1 MSGIGSRLRQER
13 ERLGLSQKKFGE
25 VGGVEANAQGRYES
39 GDRVPKADYLSRVAA
54 KGVDV
59 LYIVTGRRTPTR
71 ADNLSQSE
79 EKILVSYRAL
89 YKEDQD
95 AIRHL
100 THTLAELSVSSL
112 MKERRTPESLRAGR
126 SQCINQPPDTP
137 VEQVLVIWRLSLG
150 QHAAFLLRCPA
161 TYKTKSRGVCLIR
174 VLVVDDH
181 DLVRTGIT
189 RMLADIDGL
198 QVVGQAESG
207 EESLLKARELKPD
220 VVLMDVKMPGIGGL
234 EATRK
239 LLRSHPDIKVVAVT
253 VCEEDPFPTRLL
265 QAGAAGYL
273 TKGAGLN
280 EMVQAIRLVFAG
292 QRYISPQ
299 IAQQLVFKSFQ
310 PSSESPFDALSEREI
325 QIALMIVGCQKVQ
338 IISDKL
344 CLSPKTVNT
353 YRYRIFEKLSISSDV
368 ELTLLAVRHGMVDA
382 SA

>member
-1 MSGIGSRLRQER
+1 
-13 ERLGLSQKKFGE
+13 
-25 VGGVEANAQGRYES
+25 
-39 GDRVPKADYLSRVAA
+39 
-54 KGVDV
+54 
-59 LYIVTGRRTPTR
+59 
-71 ADNLSQSE
+71 
-79 EKILVSYRAL
+79 
-89 YKEDQD
+89 
-95 AIRHL
+95 
-100 THTLAELSVSSL
+100 
-112 MKERRTPESLRAGR
+112 
-126 SQCINQPPDTP
+126 
-137 VEQVLVIWRLSLG
+137 
-150 QHAAFLLRCPA
+150 
-161 TYKTKSRGVCLIR
+161 LIR

-198 QVVGQAESG
+198 QVVGEADSG
-207 EESLLKARELKPD
+207 ESALKLARELKPD

-273 TKGAGLN
+273 TKGAGLD
-280 EMVQAIRLVFAG
+280 EMVQAIRLAFAG

-299 IAQQLVFKSFQ
+299 IAQQLALKSFQ
-310 PSSESPFDALSEREI
+310 PQGSPFDALSEREI

-353 YRYRIFEKLSISSDV
+353 YRYRIFEKLSVTSDV

-382 SA
+382 SL

>member
-1 MSGIGSRLRQER
+1 M
-13 ERLGLSQKKFGE
+13 
-25 VGGVEANAQGRYES
+25 
-39 GDRVPKADYLSRVAA
+39 
-54 KGVDV
+54 
-59 LYIVTGRRTPTR
+59 
-71 ADNLSQSE
+71 
-79 EKILVSYRAL
+79 
-89 YKEDQD
+89 
-95 AIRHL
+95 
-100 THTLAELSVSSL
+100 
-112 MKERRTPESLRAGR
+112 
-126 SQCINQPPDTP
+126 
-137 VEQVLVIWRLSLG
+137 
-150 QHAAFLLRCPA
+150 
-161 TYKTKSRGVCLIR
+161 IR

-198 QVVGQAESG
+198 QVVGEADSG
-207 EESLLKARELKPD
+207 ESALKLARELKPD

-239 LLRSHPDIKVVAVT
+239 LLRSHPDTKVVAVT

-273 TKGAGLN
+273 TKGAGLD
-280 EMVQAIRLVFAG
+280 EMVQAIRLAFAG

-299 IAQQLVFKSFQ
+299 IAQQLALKSFQ
-310 PSSESPFDALSEREI
+310 PQGSPFDALSEREI

-353 YRYRIFEKLSISSDV
+353 YRYRIFEKLSVTSDV

-382 SA
+382 SL

>member
-1 MSGIGSRLRQER
+1 
-13 ERLGLSQKKFGE
+13 
-25 VGGVEANAQGRYES
+25 
-39 GDRVPKADYLSRVAA
+39 
-54 KGVDV
+54 
-59 LYIVTGRRTPTR
+59 
-71 ADNLSQSE
+71 
-79 EKILVSYRAL
+79 
-89 YKEDQD
+89 
-95 AIRHL
+95 
-100 THTLAELSVSSL
+100 
-112 MKERRTPESLRAGR
+112 
-126 SQCINQPPDTP
+126 
-137 VEQVLVIWRLSLG
+137 
-150 QHAAFLLRCPA
+150 
-161 TYKTKSRGVCLIR
+161 
-174 VLVVDDH
+174 VVDDH

-198 QVVGQAESG
+198 QVVGEADSG
-207 EESLLKARELKPD
+207 EMALKVARELKPD

-273 TKGAGLN
+273 TKGAGLD
-280 EMVQAIRLVFAG
+280 EMVQAIRLAFAG

-299 IAQQLVFKSFQ
+299 IAQQLALKSFQ
-310 PSSESPFDALSEREI
+310 PQGSPFDSLSEREI

-353 YRYRIFEKLSISSDV
+353 YRYRIFEKLSVTSDV

-382 SA
+382 SL

>member
-1 MSGIGSRLRQER
+1 M
-13 ERLGLSQKKFGE
+13 
-25 VGGVEANAQGRYES
+25 
-39 GDRVPKADYLSRVAA
+39 
-54 KGVDV
+54 
-59 LYIVTGRRTPTR
+59 
-71 ADNLSQSE
+71 
-79 EKILVSYRAL
+79 
-89 YKEDQD
+89 
-95 AIRHL
+95 
-100 THTLAELSVSSL
+100 
-112 MKERRTPESLRAGR
+112 
-126 SQCINQPPDTP
+126 
-137 VEQVLVIWRLSLG
+137 
-150 QHAAFLLRCPA
+150 
-161 TYKTKSRGVCLIR
+161 IR

-198 QVVGQAESG
+198 QVVGEGDSG
-207 EESLLKARELKPD
+207 ESALKLARELKPD

-265 QAGAAGYL
+265 HAGAAGYL
-273 TKGAGLN
+273 TKGAGLD
-280 EMVQAIRLVFAG
+280 EMVQAIRLAFAG

-299 IAQQLVFKSFQ
+299 IAQQLALKSFQ
-310 PSSESPFDALSEREI
+310 PQGSPFDALSEREI

-353 YRYRIFEKLSISSDV
+353 YRYRIFEKLSVTSDV

-382 SA
+382 SL

>member
-1 MSGIGSRLRQER
+1 
-13 ERLGLSQKKFGE
+13 
-25 VGGVEANAQGRYES
+25 
-39 GDRVPKADYLSRVAA
+39 
-54 KGVDV
+54 
-59 LYIVTGRRTPTR
+59 
-71 ADNLSQSE
+71 
-79 EKILVSYRAL
+79 
-89 YKEDQD
+89 
-95 AIRHL
+95 
-100 THTLAELSVSSL
+100 
-112 MKERRTPESLRAGR
+112 
-126 SQCINQPPDTP
+126 
-137 VEQVLVIWRLSLG
+137 
-150 QHAAFLLRCPA
+150 
-161 TYKTKSRGVCLIR
+161 LIR

-207 EESLLKARELKPD
+207 EESLIKARELKPD

-253 VCEEDPFPTRLL
+253 VCDPFPTRLL

-273 TKGAGLN
+273 TKGAGLP

-299 IAQQLVFKSFQ
+299 IAQQLAIKSFQ
-310 PSSESPFDALSEREI
+310 PTNDSPFDALSEREI